1 MQILALLPIVAL
13 VAAHNNPEQPTTD
26 IPEFTDPTTT
36 ITYDTTWPSTDLP
49 GTVSTILTNPTRS
62 EEPTTTITYI
72 NPGTVS
78 TTLTNPT
85 RSEEPTTTI
94 IYTNPSQPPPGS
106 TVTVTVTNCP
116 VYPNTTFTRAPPV
129 PSTPS
134 GGGPGP
140 TSPPGGDG
148 PHPNG
153 ASTLSYMGANV
164 LVGVAGVV
172 ILAGLL

>member
-1 MQILALLPIVAL
+1 MQILALLPLVAI

-36 ITYDTTWPSTDLP
+36 VTYDTTWPTNDLP

-94 IYTNPSQPPPGS
+94 TYINPGTLSTILTNPTRSEEPTTTIIYTNPSQPPAGS
-106 TVTVTVTNCP
+106 TGKSQP
-116 VYPNTTFTRAPPV
+116 FYYRR
-129 PSTPS
+129 
-134 GGGPGP
+134 G
-140 TSPPGGDG
+140 
-148 PHPNG
+148 
-153 ASTLSYMGANV
+153 
-164 LVGVAGVV
+164 
-172 ILAGLL
+172 